1 MSFSRILV
9 PVDFSETSLHALRLA
24 AKMARTQ
31 HATLVLLHV
40 GAVVW
45 AGAPGL
51 DIGGPTPILAQWND
65 EIAREHESALRRVA
79 REEVPS
85 DVQVDCLVR
94 DGVPAAAVLDAC
106 KETNADLI
114 VIGTHGRRG
123 LDRIFLG
130 SVAESVIRESPV
142 PVLVTR

>member
-1 MSFSRILV
+1 MSFTRILV

-24 AKMARTQ
+24 VKEART
-31 HATLVLLHV
+31 HGAGLTLVHV

-65 EIAREHESALRRVA
+65 EIAREHEAALRRVA
-79 REEVPS
+79 REEVPP
-85 DVQVDCLVR
+85 DLQVDCIVR
-94 DGVPAAAVLDAC
+94 DGVPATAILDAV
-106 KETNADLI
+106 KETGANLV

-123 LDRIFLG
+123 LDRLFLG
-130 SVAESVIRESPV
+130 SVAESVLRESPV